1 MTTIGL
7 SANDQLLAVTLNPKV
22 TSGQQN
28 TVDIHVEFSDDWDRF
43 AKSAV
48 FFTSNNTNTVYE
60 KVLTN
65 GECIVPAEVMSKDG
79 ILYIGVR
86 GVNSQNNEVKTTS
99 LVKYKI
105 SEGSPSGTGTEVE
118 PTPDIYQQLLS
129 AYGKTDNAI
138 IQEIYDRESAIAT
151 EKTERQ
157 TEIAVERNRITN
169 LATLSEGSTTGD
181 AELIDARV
189 GYDGKLY
196 GSLGEAIRTQ
206 VGDVYAR
213 FEKGKNKINK
223 IITGEAVASNGTIN
237 VSANFQRTD
246 YILLPAGTYV
256 YSNHANA
263 YANFR
268 YAVYGLDK
276 TFEFYRNGAGNV
288 VITLDDVKYVVIS
301 DSTNRQNLQL
311 EEGDTATTYE
321 PYSERIK
328 LDYLPVAELNI
339 PIAEDEFNAESEN
352 VLTNKAVTKR
362 LDGFLGAGK
371 NLYNNAKRTNDIA
384 CSNATTQI
392 IGAEALTVAVTGH
405 SISDWIKVEEGEKYI
420 LSNSNSSNVNYR
432 IQVVGDNNILVA
444 DFFTQSRNKAIIMPL
459 GATKIRF
466 SNKQEIMDT
475 TQFEK
480 GDETTDYVP
489 YIETVQDYN
498 LPTVVQ
504 RNWFEGK
511 TILFNGDS
519 ITIGTG
525 LTPTTLAYP
534 YLVCKELN
542 AKIIN
547 NAIGGSTLASNP
559 SNETRNPLILRY
571 DSEVSD
577 EVAQTV
583 DLVYI
588 AIGTNDWA
596 YQYTP
601 VGTMED
607 RVTTTFYGALHLLCQ
622 GLLNKYAGKPII
634 FATPIKRRVLE
645 THTTPT
651 EYLRNGKTLK
661 EYGEIIKE
669 VCDFYSIPVLD
680 MYSECCLM
688 PFIDEQRNLYFQ
700 ETSGAVHP
708 NSEGAKIMARR
719 VIAGLRSIVC

>member
-1 MTTIGL
+1 MEYSKNFNFALPSRDNDVDLADINEL
-7 SANDQLLAVTLNPKV
+7 ANNFRKV
-22 TSGQQN
+22 DEN
-28 TVDIHVEFSDDWDRF
+28 A
-43 AKSAV
+43 AKKED
-48 FFTSNNTNTVYE
+48 FE
-60 KVLTN
+60 KV
-65 GECIVPAEVMSKDG
+65 K
-79 ILYIGVR
+79 
-86 GVNSQNNEVKTTS
+86 
-99 LVKYKI
+99 
-105 SEGSPSGTGTEVE
+105 VE
-118 PTPDIYQQLLS
+118 T
-129 AYGKTDNAI
+129 KNA
-138 IQEIYDRESAIAT
+138 RT
-151 EKTERQ
+151 
-157 TEIAVERNRITN
+157 
-169 LATLSEGSTTGD
+169 
-181 AELIDARV
+181 
-189 GYDGKLY
+189 GYDGTTY
-196 GSLGEAIRTQ
+196 DTLGEAIRTQ
-206 VGDVYAR
+206 VGGVYER

-223 IITGEAVASNGTIN
+223 IITGEVVSSNGTITN
-237 VSANFQRTD
+237 GATFQRTD
-246 YILLPAGTYV
+246 YILLPAGIYV

-263 YANFR
+263 YTNFR

-276 TFEFYRNGAGNV
+276 TFESYRNGANNV

-311 EEGDTATTYE
+311 EEGNTATTYE
-321 PYSERIK
+321 PYSEKIK
-328 LDYLPVAELNI
+328 LDYLPIDELDI
-339 PIAEDEFNAESEN
+339 PIVEDEFNAESEN
-352 VLTNKAVTKR
+352 VLTNKAITKR

-371 NLYNNAKRTNDIA
+371 NLYNNAKRTNDIT

-392 IGAEALTVAVTGH
+392 IGAEATILAVTGH

-420 LSNSNSSNVNYR
+420 LSNSYSSNINYR
-432 IQVVGDNNILVA
+432 VQITDDNNILVA
-444 DFFTQSRNKAIIMPL
+444 DYFTRSRLSAIIMPL
-459 GATKIRF
+459 GAKKIRF
-466 SNKQEIMDT
+466 SNIQEVMDT

-480 GDETTDYVP
+480 GDEATDYVP

-519 ITIGTG
+519 ITIGSG

-534 YLVCKELN
+534 YIVCKELN

-559 SNETRNPLILRY
+559 DNETRNPLILRY

-645 THTTPT
+645 AHTSPT
-651 EYLRNGKTLK
+651 EYTRNGKTLK

-669 VCDFYSIPVLD
+669 VCDFYSIPVID

-719 VIAGLRSIVC
+719 VVAGLRSIIGF